1 MTQKLYSW
9 VYIQKNWKQEL
20 KQISVHPVFIAAWLT
35 VAKSRGPSSV
45 HGWMTGMQSKE
56 SVVHSFKAMVFKL
69 KRKDILTAAATWMN
83 LEVTVLS
90 DRSQPWKSKYDSSYT
105 RSLEEP
111 NSWGQQA
118 GRWGPG
124 TAGGD
129 GSGCESEQFMGAELR
144 VGKTNTFC
152 RWSRGDG
159 WTAVWTEFMLL
170 TRTVK
175 NSQNGTFMFCVS
187 LSQFNK

>member
-1 MTQKLYSW
+1 MTQQLYSW
-9 VYIQKNWKQEL
+9 VYIQKDWKQEL
-20 KQISVHPVFIAAWLT
+20 KHIFAHPVFIAAWLT
-35 VAKSRGPSSV
+35 VAKRRGPSSV

-56 SVVHSFKAMVFKL
+56 SVVHSFKAMVFSL

-83 LEVTVLS
+83 LEDTLLS
-90 DRSQPWKSKYDSSYT
+90 DRSQPWKNKYDSSYT

-124 TAGGD
+124 TGGRG
-129 GSGCESEQFMGAELR
+129 GSGCEREQFMGAEFQ
-144 VGKTNTFC
+144 VGKIKPFC
-152 RWSRGDG
+152 KWSHGNG
-159 WTAVWTEFMLL
+159 WTAMWTDFMLL
-170 TRTVK
+170 TRIIK
-175 NSQNGTFMFCVS
+175 NGQNGTFMFCVF